1 MDIYHATPPV
11 PLPADTQ
18 KINEIVQLNKD
29 RASIIFLRDQ
39 QKEEHIIYIVQ
50 RRSIWL
56 VVCELGEY
64 FWMSATNIIT
74 CSVYIGVKSVS
85 LF

>member
-1 MDIYHATPPV
+1 MHSHTITIPHTSYYSSLFRMDIYHATPPV

-50 RRSIWL
+50 RRSI
-56 VVCELGEY
+56 
-64 FWMSATNIIT
+64 
-74 CSVYIGVKSVS
+74 
-85 LF
+85 